1 MWFKKRKTSSYT
13 KKSKSIPYTVGILG
27 IFSIFIL
34 GISISNAVKHIDFDL
49 VRFHETAQTELWEII
64 SNTKKEEHSINIL
77 LVWRWGWDHDAPDL
91 TDTIILAKI
100 DTSIPS
106 ITMLSLPR
114 DLYVEYTS
122 SKNEKRDGKINR
134 IYEDNLIKWEQY
146 AIDKLANKVSEIT
159 WQKIDYYVNVDF
171 EWFVEIIDVLDGV
184 EVTVTENLVDNQFP
198 DDNLWYDTF
207 ILRKWTWNLDGET
220 ALKYARSRYSTS
232 DFDRSIRQQQVI
244 KGIQTKIMDL
254 WYLRSP
260 TKTKNLYSAI
270 RRNIKTDLDIKT
282 ILSLATT
289 LKKAE
294 EVEVNSYNINDS
306 CFYGQWDC
314 SLGGLLYYPERYLFD
329 NLSVLL
335 PDWSLPNDI
344 SDYKKLQKY
353 TNIIFNEREI
363 FDDAYEINV
372 FNATKTPGLATQTA
386 ENIGRFWFNIPAQD
400 SVWNI
405 RDQEFKESVL
415 YYNSIDKN
423 SSTLRNLKE
432 FLNIR
437 MEEVE
442 FPLFSDKIE
451 TKIEIVIWDDYE
463 DIVKVGF
470 GY

>member
-13 KKSKSIPYTVGILG
+13 KKSRSVPYTVGILG

-49 VRFHETAQTELWEII
+49 VRFHQDVQSDIWDIVAPIKLQD
-64 SNTKKEEHSINIL
+64 SSINIL
-77 LVWRWGWDHDAPDL
+77 LVWRGWWDHDAPDL

-100 DTSIPS
+100 NTKTPS

-122 SKNEKRDGKINR
+122 STNEKRDGKINR

-159 WQKIDYYVNVDF
+159 WQKIDHYVNVDF
-171 EWFVEIIDVLDGV
+171 DWFVEIIDVLDWV
-184 EVTVTENLVDNQFP
+184 DVIVTENLVDNQFP
-198 DDNLWYDTF
+198 DGNLWYTTF
-207 ILRKWTWNLDGET
+207 ILKKWTWTLDGET
-220 ALKYARSRYSTS
+220 ALKYSRSRYSTS
-232 DFDRSIRQQQVI
+232 DFDRSMRQQQVI
-244 KGIQTKIMDL
+244 KAIQTKIMDL

-260 TKTKNLYSAI
+260 SKTKNLYSAV

-282 ILSLATT
+282 ILSLANTF
-289 LKKAE
+289 KKAE
-294 EVEVNSYNINDS
+294 DIEINSYNMNDS

-314 SLGGLLYYPERYLFD
+314 NLWGLLYYPERYLF
-329 NLSVLL
+329 NNQSVLL
-335 PDWSLPNDI
+335 PDGALPDDI

-363 FDDAYEINV
+363 FEDSHQINV
-372 FNATKTPGLATQTA
+372 FNATKVPGLATKTA
-386 ENIGRFWFNIPAQD
+386 DNLGRFWFNIPSQS
-400 SVWNI
+400 SVGNV
-405 RDQEFKESVL
+405 RDQEFEKSVL

-423 SSTLRNLKE
+423 SSTLKYLKD
-432 FLNIR
+432 FLDIR

-442 FPLFSDKIE
+442 FPVFSDNIE
-451 TKIEIVIWDDYE
+451 TNIEIVIWDDYE
-463 DIVKVGF
+463 EIVKVGF